1 MLPSDSDIAPVV
13 APPCSRGADQRVY
26 SQTTG
31 LAKFSLSPS
40 RGESPPLKSKK
51 SGLPVYIPVANQH
64 ATTDA
69 VPQEKDLLQR
79 YATKQRQVTEL
90 ERLLEMARFEVNELA
105 AQIKEL
111 VPELQQQQQP
121 QPAANKLHILKNKA
135 SNIFNLQPL
144 QQPNVPLNQYLNKF
158 QTQLNQ
164 TTEKIISRQ
173 ALKSIV
179 DDVGKN
185 LDENNTKLFQFIQ
198 TNNTKTTKM
207 FGDLISGISPV
218 KPKAPLSKKDVA
230 ESSFMFENFDARTE
244 EGYDKE
250 DVVNIFSAD
259 ECLTDI
265 GEHSSFS
272 SNVVDIDDY
281 DSDQE
286 DERKP

>member
-40 RGESPPLKSKK
+40 RGETPVLKSKK
-51 SGLPVYIPVANQH
+51 SGLPVYIPVENRH
-64 ATTDA
+64 ASTDA
-69 VPQEKDLLQR
+69 APQEKDLLQR

-90 ERLLEMARFEVNELA
+90 ERLLELARFEVNELA

-111 VPELQQQQQP
+111 VPELQQQQP
-121 QPAANKLHILKNKA
+121 QLAANKLHILKNKA

-173 ALKSIV
+173 ALRSIV

-218 KPKAPLSKKDVA
+218 KPKAPLSKREVA
-230 ESSFMFENFDARTE
+230 ESSFMFENLDARPE
-244 EGYDKE
+244 AGEHDE
-250 DVVNIFSAD
+250 DVVNIFSAN
-259 ECLTDI
+259 EYSTDI

-286 DERKP
+286 GDKP